1 MLCFS
6 RYDKDV
12 HLFKSKVVDSVKLC
26 NSHLFDPPKMDDPYA
41 IRLVKRLHCWNSSST
56 ATSNTLLFRWCG
68 KHIESSLSYPPDS
81 FSPWNPAVH
90 EEAKERMFA
99 YKVNFTIS
107 LFFFWIDFKHQTA
120 ICSCVAFNVC
130 QRKGFGLA
138 SLLALSYVIVE
149 ASMLRNCNFVFAFV
163 AAETAW
169 GSAQGS
175 AGVGVVL
182 GEAWI
187 NAALQQRRRFPS
199 QLNLQWRAAPTRWRH
214 TTGCHVDAGL
224 PQTVHVGSGTSE
236 RTFWT
241 ASPHYCSA
249 LKASPQMALE

>member
-41 IRLVKRLHCWNSSST
+41 IRLVKRLHCWNSSSM
-56 ATSNTLLFRWCG
+56 ATGHCRQTHPVVPLVWQTHWEQPLFSAWQFFSMESGCARGSKRANVCLQG
-68 KHIESSLSYPPDS
+68 KLY
-81 FSPWNPAVH
+81 
-90 EEAKERMFA
+90 
-99 YKVNFTIS
+99 NFT
-107 LFFFWIDFKHQTA
+107 FFFWIDFKHQTA
-120 ICSCVAFNVC
+120 ICSCIALNMC
-130 QRKGFGLA
+130 YRKGFGLA
-138 SLLALSYVIVE
+138 SRLARSYVIVE
-149 ASMLRNCNFVFAFV
+149 ASMLRNCKCFAFV

-187 NAALQQRRRFPS
+187 DAALQQRRRFPS

-236 RTFWT
+236 RTFGLHLHII
-241 ASPHYCSA
+241 AQ
-249 LKASPQMALE
+249 L

>member
-149 ASMLRNCNFVFAFV
+149 ASMLRNCNFFFCFCCGRDGLRISTRERRCRGCLGWGLDQRSPSAKTTVPLT
-163 AAETAW
+163 AEPAM
-169 GSAQGS
+169 
-175 AGVGVVL
+175 
-182 GEAWI
+182 
-187 NAALQQRRRFPS
+187 
-199 QLNLQWRAAPTRWRH
+199 TRGAH
-214 TTGCHVDAGL
+214 
-224 PQTVHVGSGTSE
+224 
-236 RTFWT
+236 
-241 ASPHYCSA
+241 
-249 LKASPQMALE
+249 

>member
-107 LFFFWIDFKHQTA
+107 LFFFWVDFKHQTA

-149 ASMLRNCNFVFAFV
+149 ASMLRNCNFF
-163 AAETAW
+163 
-169 GSAQGS
+169 
-175 AGVGVVL
+175 L
-182 GEAWI
+182 
-187 NAALQQRRRFPS
+187 LLLLRQRRPEDQHKGAQVS
-199 QLNLQWRAAPTRWRH
+199 
-214 TTGCHVDAGL
+214 GL
-224 PQTVHVGSGTSE
+224 SWVRPGSTQPFSKDDG
-236 RTFWT
+236 
-241 ASPHYCSA
+241 SPHSWTCNDARRPLDGGTRPAATLTLAY
-249 LKASPQMALE
+249 LKLYMLGVEPRNELFGLHLHIIAQL